1 MIILWPLLLVAAGLI
16 MAKARAR
23 EPRVR
28 GWAFLV
34 IWALAGALFMVSF
47 LSGLSF
53 GVYLF
58 PVAALATL
66 WLAANAP
73 GREAIG
79 FVAGAAATLLVIL
92 VFV

>member
-1 MIILWPLLLVAAGLI
+1 MIVLWPLLLVAAGLI

-23 EPRVR
+23 GARVR
-28 GWAFLV
+28 GWDFYV
-34 IWALAGALFMVSF
+34 IWGLAGALFMFSF
-47 LSGLSF
+47 LSGLSI
-53 GVYLF
+53 GVFLF
-58 PVAALATL
+58 PVAALAIL